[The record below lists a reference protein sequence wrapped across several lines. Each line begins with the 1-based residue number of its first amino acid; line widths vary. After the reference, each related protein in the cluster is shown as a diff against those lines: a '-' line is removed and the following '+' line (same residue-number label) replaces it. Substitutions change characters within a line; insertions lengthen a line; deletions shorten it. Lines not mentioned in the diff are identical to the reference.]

1 MLRLCGALKPHYCE
15 IQGSRTLHLLDALQL
30 VCYTVDKNECQWRLH
45 LFDALIRIWYGMLL
59 LRLSSALEHLV
70 SSFFGVAPARR
81 THMTPQYF
89 APSPRVVNKFL

>member
-15 IQGSRTLHLLDALQL
+15 IQGSRTLHLLDALQP
-30 VCYTVDKNECQWRLH
+30 VCYTADKNECQWRLH

-70 SSFFGVAPARR
+70 SSFFRLRLLDA
-81 THMTPQYF
+81 
-89 APSPRVVNKFL
+89 LI